1 MLDGTY
7 AGMTASIA
15 DFLNRSDLSATIPDF
30 IVLAEA
36 ELNRKLRTRLATGSA
51 VLSLSGST
59 VALPA
64 DFAAAIS
71 VTNSNG
77 EPLNVR
83 TPDALALLSY
93 ANSNL
98 SGIPT
103 DYAIVGA
110 NLSVYPTA
118 SPVANATLTYY
129 QKLPPLALNT
139 AGNWVSLNHPD
150 AYLYGALVAT
160 APYLQADDRVQVW
173 GELFEDTIA
182 SILEA
187 DRGRFGERLTTQPS
201 ITTII

>member
-187 DRGRFGERLTTQPS
+187 DRGRFGERLTPQPS
-201 ITTII
+201 VTQII